1 MEKAVVI
8 VKIEGTKE
16 EYELEIPIDITVK
29 EICAALNKALEF
41 EEKNIKVSG
50 YYIKTENPTGFLKG
64 NDVLKKY
71 GIANGSTII
80 LI

>member
-8 VKIEGTKE
+8 VKIEGTDK

-29 EICAALNKALEF
+29 EICAALSKALKF
-41 EEKNIKVSG
+41 EERNIKVSG
-50 YYIKTENPTGFLKG
+50 YYIKIENPTGFLKG
-64 NDVLKKY
+64 NDVLQKY